1 MKGSFTISIR
11 RYIADRYTM
20 AASMEKEFRSISTR
34 ESPIKVSSKTGRKM
48 EYFEYRK
55 RRRIMK
61 DNYNME
67 SIMAKEY

>member
-20 AASMEKEFRSISTR
+20 AASMEKEYRSISTR
-34 ESPIKVSSKTGRKM
+34 ESPIKVNFNMGRKM
-48 EYFEYRK
+48 EAFECRK
-55 RRRIMK
+55 RSRIMK